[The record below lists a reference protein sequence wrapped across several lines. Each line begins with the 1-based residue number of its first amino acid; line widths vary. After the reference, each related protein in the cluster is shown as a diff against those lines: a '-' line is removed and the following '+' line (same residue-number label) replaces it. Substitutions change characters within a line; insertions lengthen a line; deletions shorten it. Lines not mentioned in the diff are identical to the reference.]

1 MTDDFISQ
9 TIQAAV
15 TAQSE
20 PTAVPE
26 SVEIPQTTEATEATE
41 GANQQEPIEV
51 VDTPFPKKAVNLI
64 DKRNKQLTKARAETY
79 ALEAELHRYR
89 EAERVQKEKPL
100 DEATFE
106 GNYSDF
112 LKEQGVREYEQ
123 KQSETKRQQDEA
135 IESRQDDEWVY
146 DRSQNLDIKAK
157 EALSKIPDYAQ
168 VFQDNADVMEAMNPD
183 VGRAFLE
190 IDEPALAFYALAK
203 EGRLEEVLSMSP
215 FKAAMEIARAELRG
229 ISMTTL
235 KLASKAP
242 TPITGVR
249 GGGSGGSKINPTDY
263 QALKKSLGLK

>member
-20 PTAVPE
+20 PAAVPE
-26 SVEIPQTTEATEATE
+26 SVEIPNTIEATDETS
-41 GANQQEPIEV
+41 QQEPVEA
-51 VDTPFPKKAVNLI
+51 VDEPFPKKAVNLI

-79 ALEAELHRYR
+79 ALEAELHKYR
-89 EAERVQKEKPL
+89 EAERAQKEKPL

-106 GNYSDF
+106 GNYGDF
-112 LKEQGVREYEQ
+112 LKEQAIREYEQ
-123 KQSETKRQQDEA
+123 KQTDTKHQQE
-135 IESRQDDEWVY
+135 ESIKSKAEDEWVAE
-146 DRSQNLDIKAK
+146 RSHHLDAKAK

-168 VFQDNADVMEAMNPD
+168 VFQDNADVMESMNPD
-183 VGRAFLE
+183 IGRAFLE

-203 EGRLEEVLSMSP
+203 EGRLEDVLSMSP
-215 FKAAMEIARAELRG
+215 FKAAMEIARAEMRG
-229 ISMTTL
+229 ISMTTI

-249 GGGSGGSKINPTDY
+249 GGGSGGGKINPTDY
-263 QALKKSLGLK
+263 QALMKGLNLK

>member
-1 MTDDFISQ
+1 MTDDFINQ

-20 PTAVPE
+20 PTAAPE
-26 SVEIPQTTEATEATE
+26 SVETPTTEATDETS
-41 GANQQEPIEV
+41 QQEPVEA
-51 VDTPFPKKAVNLI
+51 VDIPFPKKAVNLI
-64 DKRNKQLTKARAETY
+64 DKRNKQLTKARAESY
-79 ALEAELHRYR
+79 ALEAELYKYR

-112 LKEQGVREYEQ
+112 LKEQAIREYEQ
-123 KQSETKRQQDEA
+123 KQSETKRQQEQSVSSK
-135 IESRQDDEWVY
+135 EEEVWVAE
-146 DRSQNLDIKAK
+146 RSQNLDTKAK
-157 EALSKIPDYAQ
+157 EALAKIPDYAQ
-168 VFQDNADVMEAMNPD
+168 VFQDNADVMESMNPD

-203 EGRLEEVLSMSP
+203 EGLLEEVLSMSP
-215 FKAAMEIARAELRG
+215 FRAAMEIARAEMRG

-242 TPITGVR
+242 APISGVR
-249 GGGSGGSKINPTDY
+249 GGGSGSGKTNPTDY
-263 QALKKSLGLK
+263 QALKKSLNLK